1 MTAIINSR
9 QLHNLST
16 SCLQLSQL
24 SHAVNSVD
32 SWNKLSTVFTT
43 ETSAWQLWQLL
54 QAFHIFESFVRL
66 LEAKKSY
73 LISFLISKGQIIKAS
88 TRLRVSEWASH
99 WHGYTMIWPGFD
111 NKQNCAPCTLQRGQ
125 VEYKEGHEKGEEG
138 KSQADHWNLNKVGQG
153 GQWNLNNAKKVKVY
167 FKYLSETNAPKEN
180 ETWRLNFPID
190 TETLGDIL
198 FISSSTSALCVYPH
212 WKAALR
218 NFG

>member
-1 MTAIINSR
+1 MQSTALIAE
-9 QLHNLST
+9 T
-16 SCLQLSQL
+16 SCQQFSLLKQAL
-24 SHAVNSVD
+24 D
-32 SWNKLSTVFTT
+32 SYDSCYKLSI
-43 ETSAWQLWQLL
+43 SLRALSNCWQ
-54 QAFHIFESFVRL
+54 
-66 LEAKKSY
+66 
-73 LISFLISKGQIIKAS
+73 QIIKAS